1 VRWQRMMS
9 LLTAL
14 FAATAIAP
22 VAAHAVPYPADPPPA
37 EVSDG
42 IIEPGGTVT
51 FSGSGFL
58 PFEKITI
65 DLDYGFTDSE
75 AAARREPAGGFVLA
89 AAHAMLAAITTTA
102 DANGDFSVEVPL
114 TEPGT
119 VTLMATGVTSG
130 VSVSSTVEVLP
141 TDGGDDGGEDGGG
154 GGGDDGDSDDDVTL
168 PTTGPSGTP
177 LLIAAVTGGSAVVLG
192 ALALWL
198 TRSRRRAAL

>member
-1 VRWQRMMS
+1 
-9 LLTAL
+9 
-14 FAATAIAP
+14 
-22 VAAHAVPYPADPPPA
+22 
-37 EVSDG
+37 
-42 IIEPGGTVT
+42 
-51 FSGSGFL
+51 
-58 PFEKITI
+58 
-65 DLDYGFTDSE
+65 
-75 AAARREPAGGFVLA
+75 
-89 AAHAMLAAITTTA
+89 
-102 DANGDFSVEVPL
+102 
-114 TEPGT
+114 
-119 VTLMATGVTSG
+119 MATGVTSG